1 MDKLLMASKNSN
13 FRHEC
18 TNFLFLFLFV
28 HSWLSVIT
36 NYSINFTFVQKKMS
50 GFLFDKLVFGPVYS
64 RRLGVSLGIN
74 LLPVDNKYC
83 NFNCVY
89 CECGWTDNAA
99 SKIILPKREDLKR
112 QLEKKLKEIQG
123 TVNEPDAITFAGNGE
138 PTIHPEFAEI
148 IDDTILLRDKW
159 APTAAI
165 SILSNASMLH
175 KRKIRETLKKTDKN
189 IQKLDTGIEETF
201 QLLNQPQ
208 GNLTLN
214 KIIDNLLSF
223 DGKLIIQTL
232 FVRGN
237 YKGNFID
244 NTTST
249 EIETWLKVIKKIN
262 PEYVMIYPIERGTPA
277 KGLEKIPENELKA
290 IAEKVEVV
298 GVKTEVYY

>member
-1 MDKLLMASKNSN
+1 MA
-13 FRHEC
+13 
-18 TNFLFLFLFV
+18 
-28 HSWLSVIT
+28 
-36 NYSINFTFVQKKMS
+36 

-83 NFNCVY
+83 NFYCIY
-89 CECGWTDNAA
+89 CECGWTEN
-99 SKIILPKREDLKR
+99 SGSLITLPTRDDLRK
-112 QLEKKLKEIQG
+112 QLENKLKEIQG

-148 IDDTILLRDKW
+148 IDDTIELRNKW

-175 KRKIRETLKKTDKN
+175 KSKVKKALKKTDKN

-201 QLLNQPQ
+201 RLLNQAW
-208 GNLTLN
+208 GNLSLD
-214 KIIDNLLSF
+214 KVIENLLSF

-232 FVRGN
+232 FVRGEYN
-237 YKGNFID
+237 GNTID
-244 NTTST
+244 NTTAT
-249 EIETWLKVIKKIN
+249 EIEAWLEVVKKIN

-277 KGLEKIPENELKA
+277 KGLEKIPESELKA
-290 IAEKVEVV
+290 IAEQVEAA
-298 GVKTEVYY
+298 GVRTEVYF

>member
-1 MDKLLMASKNSN
+1 MA
-13 FRHEC
+13 
-18 TNFLFLFLFV
+18 
-28 HSWLSVIT
+28 
-36 NYSINFTFVQKKMS
+36 

-89 CECGWTDNAA
+89 CECGWTDNSA
-99 SKIILPKREDLKR
+99 SKIILPKREDLRR
-112 QLEKKLKEIQG
+112 QLEAKLKEIQG

-148 IDDTILLRDKW
+148 IDDTIELRDKW

-175 KRKIRETLKKTDKN
+175 KSKVREALKKTDKN
-189 IQKLDTGIEETF
+189 IQKLDTGIEGTF
-201 QLLNQPQ
+201 RKLNQAQ
-208 GNLTLN
+208 GNLSLE
-214 KIIDNLLSF
+214 KIIENLLSF

-232 FVRGN
+232 FVRGEYN
-237 YKGNFID
+237 GNTID
-244 NTTST
+244 NTTPA
-249 EIETWLKVIKKIN
+249 EIEAWLEIVKKIK

-290 IAEKVEVV
+290 IAEKVEAV